1 MNNKRLFLKAFGGT
15 ALTPAFIP
23 ASASARMSRTPD
35 GGRPDNHY
43 FPNVELQTHE
53 GKKVRFY
60 DDLVKGKLVVFNMMY
75 TLCTGICPVNT
86 ASLLSVQKA
95 FGARV
100 GKDIFM
106 YSLTLQ
112 PELATPDALREYTK
126 KYDVRPGWTY
136 LTGKRPDMELVRRK
150 LGFYDSNPIADA
162 DINHHTGVLRI
173 GDGTRNKWMM
183 TSAVTPTRQI
193 VKAITNL

>member
-1 MNNKRLFLKAFGGT
+1 MSNKRLFLKALSGAAMAP
-15 ALTPAFIP
+15 ALIP
-23 ASASARMSRTPD
+23 SVTSARTVLKRD
-35 GGRPDNHY
+35 EERPDNNY
-43 FPNVELQTHE
+43 FPNVELQTHD

-60 DDLVKGKLVVFNMMY
+60 DGLVKGKLVVFNMMY
-75 TLCTGICPVNT
+75 TVCTGICPVNT
-86 ASLLSVQKA
+86 ASLLSVQRA
-95 FGARV
+95 LGARV

-112 PELATPDALREYTK
+112 PELDTPDALREYMK
-126 KYDVRPGWTY
+126 KYDVGPGWTY

-162 DINHHTGVLRI
+162 DISNHTGVLRI
-173 GDGTRNKWMM
+173 GDGARNKWMM

-193 VKAITNL
+193 VKAIMNL